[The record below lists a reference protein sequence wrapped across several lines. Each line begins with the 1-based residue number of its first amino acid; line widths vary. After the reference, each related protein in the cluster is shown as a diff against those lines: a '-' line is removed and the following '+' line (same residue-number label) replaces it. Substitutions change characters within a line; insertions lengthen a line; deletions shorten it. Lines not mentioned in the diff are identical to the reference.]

1 LDNNLIKFL
10 LGEVKVADLGGGNIV
25 SAEHCTDTWW
35 QIILAHDGEEI
46 FRLNY
51 NPKTKQNENKAP
63 PKNTGG
69 RKSYAMLMME
79 EFDRIIKADI
89 PYKLETVGFVAYMSR
104 FAEWGTGKIVKKRT
118 KQPIKYE
125 EMLEI
130 LSLGHKKL
138 SDIITNLRSLDLL
151 KHTSEG
157 YFISPNIVKKGKT
170 IKKEAD
176 RDGR

>member
-1 LDNNLIKFL
+1 MNDDLIKFL
-10 LGEVKVADLGGGNIV
+10 LGESKAVNLGSGNVI
-25 SAEHCTDTWW
+25 SAEHYTDTWW
-35 QIILAHDGEEI
+35 QIILANDDEEV

-51 NPKTKQNENKAP
+51 NPKTKRDENKAP

-69 RKSYAMLMME
+69 RKSYAMLMMKE
-79 EFDRIIKADI
+79 LDKIINADI
-89 PYKLETVGFVAYMSR
+89 PHKLETVGFITYMSR

-157 YFISPNIVKKGKT
+157 YFISPIIVKKGKT

-176 RDGR
+176 RDGH